1 MISEKFYIERT
12 LAKVVIQVP
21 GRDDC
26 GLPIMQRFPSI
37 SGIRTLSSLSRL
49 PKRPHVVGRVAF
61 STREKSEG
69 VSDKL
74 ESPEEVAQKSSLRAD
89 PVDFSNKAPVNPKKK
104 RPLLS
109 DSKYESKSYQLP
121 KWKEALGEIVIKSFN
136 LDMDKVRSGPVAGS
150 YYYAMCKEQ
159 GLQFENEP
167 LSTSAKFFYEDLKLP
182 RTFSQWF
189 QITILHEW
197 ILFVRMRAMPF
208 KYGKNYQQKLVDRTF
223 SDVELRLY
231 DEMNVNSGRIA
242 DQYLK
247 DFNSQL
253 RGAVFAYDEGFFTD
267 DATLAAAIWR
277 NLFGGRKNVDM
288 VHLEA
293 MVRYVRAQLYVLSK
307 ISDREF
313 ATGKFKF
320 VSPDETVHR
329 LTPQQESEMKETVKR
344 KYEQMDSNPDLLP
357 SERSNLSYEN

>member
-1 MISEKFYIERT
+1 MLNYNTSNGVRNAFHCFRN
-12 LAKVVIQVP
+12 L
-21 GRDDC
+21 
-26 GLPIMQRFPSI
+26 RFHKGP
-37 SGIRTLSSLSRL
+37 RALKYTTNTNSSN
-49 PKRPHVVGRVAF
+49 KAG
-61 STREKSEG
+61 E
-69 VSDKL
+69 L
-74 ESPEEVAQKSSLRAD
+74 ESPEELTLKSHLKSKPID
-89 PVDFSNKAPVNPKKK
+89 YTNNAPVNPKKQ

-109 DSKYESKSYQLP
+109 DSKYESKLYQLP
-121 KWKEALGEIVIKSFN
+121 KWKEALGEIVIKGFN
-136 LDMDKVRSGPVAGS
+136 LDMDKVRAGPVAGS

-167 LSTSAKFFYEDLKLP
+167 LSATAKFFYEDLKLP

-189 QITILHEW
+189 QVTILHEW

-223 SDVELRLY
+223 SDIELRLF

-267 DATLAAAIWR
+267 DSTLAAAIWR

-307 ISDREF
+307 MSDREF
-313 ATGKFKF
+313 AMGGFKF
-320 VSPDETVHR
+320 VPPDETVYQ
-329 LTPQQESEMKETVKR
+329 LSPQQEADMKKAVVE
-344 KYEQMDSNPDLLP
+344 KYEAMDKKTDLLP
-357 SERSNLSYEN
+357 SERSRLSYEN